1 MTDAL
6 PLIVTFSYEERTIGR
21 LEILRTEPST
31 LESPVEGKAKYTA
44 TLTIGSGAQTVERVE
59 HDRADGFVFLVFSA
73 LNHLLHDGV
82 QIVKVP

>member
-21 LEILRTEPST
+21 LEILRTEPPT

-44 TLTIGSGAQTVERVE
+44 TLTIGDRIQSVELVE
-59 HDRADGFVFLVFSA
+59 HDRADGFVFLVFDA
-73 LNHLLHDGV
+73 LNRLLHDGV
-82 QIVKVP
+82 QASQVP